1 MKVKLHKQEME
12 GQSKFNGQI
21 VYTRGISTAFG
32 DCVFELVFKSIALL
46 AQLISQN
53 KADYFQVFTAEHD
66 GKLIKYWVIDGID
79 AVTFLLPEEY

>member
-32 DCVFELVFKSIALL
+32 DCVFELVFKSIVLL

-66 GKLIKYWVIDGID
+66 GKRIKYWVIDGVD

>member
-21 VYTRGISTAFG
+21 VYT
-32 DCVFELVFKSIALL
+32 
-46 AQLISQN
+46 
-53 KADYFQVFTAEHD
+53 AEHD
-66 GKLIKYWVIDGID
+66 GKLIKYWVIDSID